1 MRVRFTDRAV
11 SDLAEVL
18 EHYDAIDSG
27 LGTRFTTEVDAA
39 VDRVRMFPMGAAPV
53 AGAAGVRRARLRR
66 FPYGVVYRA
75 PDSDEE
81 VWVLRVLHMK
91 RDLLPALGDE

>member
-18 EHYDAIDSG
+18 EHYDAIDRA
-27 LGTRFTTEVDAA
+27 LGKRFATEVDAA
-39 VDRVRMFPMGAAPV
+39 LDRLRMFPLGAAPV
-53 AGAAGVRRARLRR
+53 AGVAGVRRARLRR

-75 PDSDEE
+75 PDSDDE

-91 RDLLPALGDE
+91 RDLLTALEDR